1 MAGWTVDGRLDG
13 RPFRGRPFRGRPFRG
28 RARARIPCSTVHTR
42 TAVARSTAVLLVLD
56 LVLVPVFTAR
66 TMQKSA
72 YL

>member
-1 MAGWTVDGRLDG
+1 MDDWMDGLSAAGLSAA
-13 RPFRGRPFRGRPFRG
+13 
-28 RARARIPCSTVHTR
+28 ARARIPCSTVHTR

>member
-1 MAGWTVDGRLDG
+1 MDDWMDGLSAAGLSAAA
-13 RPFRGRPFRGRPFRG
+13 

-42 TAVARSTAVLLVLD
+42 TAVVRSTAVLLVLD
-56 LVLVPVFTAR
+56 LVLVPVSTAR